1 MKTPSL
7 YQQLLYLRANMP
19 KLSNWEKGFV
29 REMLEGRH
37 GQGGLSGLGSD
48 PSNTLVME
56 YTTDKQV
63 DTIRRLYEQTKEKSG

>member
-1 MKTPSL
+1 MKKPSL

-56 YTTDKQV
+56 YLTDKQEA
-63 DTIRRLYEQTKEKSG
+63 TIRRLYGVQGVS